1 MTTTNGAVPFDS
13 TGGMLGLFIGLVL
26 AVAVIAGMWMMFE
39 KAGRPGW
46 AAIIPFYNL
55 YVALKVAGM
64 SGWWLI
70 AFFVPF
76 VDIVIAL
83 VLYYQLAKAFG
94 HGIGYFFGMWLLPFI
109 FFPLIGF
116 GASRYVLPKYER
128 AHSGSH
134 GTMPT
139 PA

>member
-1 MTTTNGAVPFDS
+1 MPTTTSQVPVDAG
-13 TGGMLGLFIGLVL
+13 GGMWGLFIGLI
-26 AVAVIAGMWMMFE
+26 VAVLMIAGLWMMFT

-46 AAIIPFYNL
+46 AAIIPIYNV
-55 YVALKVAGM
+55 YVMLKVAGM

-76 VDIVIAL
+76 VNFFVG
-83 VLYYQLAKAFG
+83 LYLYWQLSKAYG
-94 HGIGYFFGMWLLPFI
+94 HGFGYWLGMIFLPLI

-116 GASRYVLPKYER
+116 GSSQYMLPKYE
-128 AHSGSH
+128 HHGGST
-134 GTMPT
+134 GAMAT